1 MKRIILASL
10 LSLML
15 LTGCSKGNNVN
26 ADVTVKWD
34 NGVIYMNGKATEVT
48 SYNGYTA
55 TIANGNLGLTYL
67 FSLDNAKDVTNLGVN
82 TQQILE
88 ENMDKLKDKFYYS
101 EYLGTKLTMAS
112 NVGGDDWIVCQV
124 YTDGNP
130 TATVANFASNY
141 IDALQLT
148 NNQVYVD
155 FGDFKFGNTYDVV
168 EVRTDGAVITGV
180 AKVSR
185 EDKNCVDPVTII
197 QNDKEYHLTKRS
209 AGNYEYYA
217 YNGYTITMA
226 TGLDINNYITFK

>member
-1 MKRIILASL
+1 
-10 LSLML
+10 ML

-48 SYNGYTA
+48 SYNGYSA
-55 TIANGNLGLTYL
+55 TIENGNLGLTYL
-67 FSLDNAKDVTNLGVN
+67 FSLDNAKDVTNISVN

-88 ENMDKLKDKFYYS
+88 ENMDKLKGKFYYS

-141 IDALQLT
+141 IDTLQLT

-155 FGDFKFGNTYDVV
+155 FGEFEFGNTSDVV